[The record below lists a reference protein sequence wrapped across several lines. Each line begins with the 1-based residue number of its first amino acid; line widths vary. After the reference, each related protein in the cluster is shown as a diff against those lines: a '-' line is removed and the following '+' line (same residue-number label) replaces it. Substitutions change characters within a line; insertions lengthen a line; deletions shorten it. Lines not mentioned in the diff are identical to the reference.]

1 MTWPEPL
8 PQWVDPFPAL
18 VVSALIVAA
27 IANDFEGTV
36 VQALLFF
43 LLIGYAAGLTTHM
56 AAAIDDMDA
65 QPPAA

>member
-27 IANDFEGTV
+27 IARW
-36 VQALLFF
+36 LLSRKK
-43 LLIGYAAGLTTHM
+43 
-56 AAAIDDMDA
+56 
-65 QPPAA
+65 